1 MEPPAALVLVVDDNP
16 QNVELVEAQLRR
28 AGFEVTGVTTGP
40 DALSSVQQKPPDV
53 ILLDVM
59 MPGMDGHEVCRRLK
73 ADARTEHIPV
83 VMLTALQDKADRIR
97 ALEIGANDFLSKPVE
112 RAELLAR
119 VRTLVQVKRLHDE
132 VVSSEA
138 KYRGLIEQLP
148 VISFITSLDG
158 TARLLYVSP
167 QVEPLLGFPKNAWVD
182 DPAFWVKRLH
192 PDDRSRALAALTHT
206 RATGEPLDCEYR
218 LIASDGNTLW
228 FKSQGVIVPAHNGG
242 APTLQGFLN
251 DVTAKHLAVEEN
263 RRLAEAVER
272 ERQTLA
278 AVMSSMT
285 EGLLVLDVAGHVRY
299 CNAKA
304 GELLETNPSTVAG
317 TPFDGLLL
325 GLGDRLANSAVVR
338 KALQEALIAV
348 QQRPL
353 LDLQLLGT
361 PRRDLVAQVFPV
373 TSLDGLDEVG
383 ILLHDDTHERDLIRT
398 KDELLSVVSHE
409 LRTPLASLVGFAE
422 LLLKRDYAEAQRRE
436 FLTVMYEEGRR
447 LTALI
452 SDFLDLQRMESG
464 RQSVHLQPIQLA
476 PVIQRAIAT
485 AGEDTDRPIVV
496 DLPANVPEVDA
507 DPDRLQQVFAN
518 LLSNA
523 RKYSPNGGEIRL
535 TVEVY
540 ERAIKVLLRDHGLGL
555 PHEAIPRMFQKF
567 YRVDNSDRRTIAGT
581 GLGLAICHQII
592 AEHGG
597 RMGVESEGLGKGSCF
612 WLTLWLSKPNLA
624 RGDVLIVEDDI
635 GFGRLLEEELNT
647 RGLSS
652 VRAANA
658 ETALAVLEEG
668 RPRAIVLDL
677 LLPDL
682 SGEELL
688 SKISNGTAGRPP
700 VIVSTVKELGLN
712 ERQTLERLGVM
723 AVVQKGP
730 GVASRVGNAVAQALD
745 AAGISSVMAT
755 RQPTEEGL

>member
-1 MEPPAALVLVVDDNP
+1 VIDRPIARVLVVDDNP
-16 QNVELVEAQLRR
+16 RNIELVEAQLRR
-28 AGFEVTGVTTGP
+28 SDFHVTGVTSGP
-40 DALSSVQQKPPDV
+40 EALEAVRQEPPDV

-59 MPGMDGHEVCRRLK
+59 MPGMDGHEVCRQLK
-73 ADARTEHIPV
+73 ADPATEHIPI
-83 VMLTALQDKADRIR
+83 VMLTALQDKADKVR
-97 ALEIGANDFLSKPVE
+97 ALELGANDFLSKPVE

-119 VRTLVQVKRLHDE
+119 VRTLVQVKRLHDQ
-132 VVSSEA
+132 VANSEA

-167 QVEPLLGFPKNAWVD
+167 QVELLGFPPSAWMD

-192 PDDRSRALAALTHT
+192 PEDRERALAALTHT

-218 LIASDGNTLW
+218 LLDSDGNTLW
-228 FKSQGVIVPAHNGG
+228 FRSQGVIVPDPNGG

-251 DVTAKHLAVEEN
+251 DVTAKHMAAAEN

-272 ERQTLA
+272 ERQTLT
-278 AVMSSMT
+278 AVMGSMT
-285 EGLLVLDVAGHVRY
+285 EGLLVLDVAGRVRY

-304 GELLETNPSTVAG
+304 GELLDTNPITIAG
-317 TPFDGLLL
+317 ISFDRLLL
-325 GLGDRLANSAVVR
+325 GLGDRLASSSVVR
-338 KALQEALIAV
+338 KAFQEALV
-348 QQRPL
+348 SVHQRPVF
-353 LDLQLLGT
+353 DLQLLGAS
-361 PRRDLVAQVFPV
+361 PRDLVTQVFPV
-373 TSLDGLDEVG
+373 TSLEGLDEVG

-422 LLLKRDYAEAQRRE
+422 LLLKRDYGEAQRRE

-464 RQSVHLQPIQLA
+464 RQSVHLQPVHLGS
-476 PVIQRAIAT
+476 VIRRAVAS
-485 AGEDTDRPIVV
+485 AGEDVERQIVV
-496 DLPANVPEVDA
+496 DLPAGIPEVDA

-523 RKYSPNGGEIRL
+523 RKYSPHGGEIRF
-535 TVEVY
+535 TVQVY
-540 ERAIKVLLRDHGLGL
+540 ERAVKVLLRDHGLGL
-555 PHEAIPRMFQKF
+555 PEEAIPRMFQKF
-567 YRVDNSDRRTIAGT
+567 YRVDNSDRRAISGT

-597 RMGVESEGLGKGSCF
+597 RIGVESDGLGKGSCF
-612 WLTLWLSKPNLA
+612 WLTLWLSKPNLQ
-624 RGDVLIVEDDI
+624 RGDVLIVEDDL

-647 RGLSS
+647 RGFSS

-658 ETALAVLEEG
+658 QAALAVLEEG
-668 RPRAIVLDL
+668 RPKAIVLDL
-677 LLPDL
+677 LLPGL
-682 SGEELL
+682 TGEELL
-688 SKISNGTAGRPP
+688 ARISQNAGGRPP

-712 ERQTLERLGVM
+712 ERHMLERLGVI

-730 GVASRVGNAVAQALD
+730 GVASRVGDAVAQALD
-745 AAGISSVMAT
+745 ATGIGSVAA
-755 RQPTEEGL
+755 PA